1 MGVRFV
7 LASSPAVDVV
17 RLFLLGSQVVMKR
30 YFIAPVIFISLVIHQ
45 CETEKNTQEREISE
59 GESEVNGNRGLPS

>member
-1 MGVRFV
+1 MEVRFV

-17 RLFLLGSQVVMKR
+17 RLFLFGSQVVMKR
-30 YFIAPVIFISLVIHQ
+30 YFIAPVIFISLIIRQ
-45 CETEKNTQEREISE
+45 FETEKNTQEREVSE